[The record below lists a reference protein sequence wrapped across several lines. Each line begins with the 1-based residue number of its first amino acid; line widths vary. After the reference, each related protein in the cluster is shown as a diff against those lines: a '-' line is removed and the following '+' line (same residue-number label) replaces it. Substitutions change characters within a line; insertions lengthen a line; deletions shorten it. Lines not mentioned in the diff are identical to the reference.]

1 MTTGFDTV
9 KNPNAEYMANV
20 GKWRKVRDAVSGDMK
35 HYLRNVGATEADKK
49 YGEQRQREYEDGA
62 IVYNF
67 TRRTLSGMVGS
78 VMRKDPEQT
87 FPTAMDYLKE
97 NADGSGVGLWQHAQ
111 DTIMEIDAVGRGG
124 LLVDAPAVSAAT
136 MAEQNAGQLN
146 PVIAFYTAEN
156 IISWRLKRV
165 GSINKVVMVVLRET
179 YEYVDEADEF
189 TTYTAQQYRVLD
201 IDENGNY
208 RQRLYRFDR
217 TDSLVGEVE
226 NFYPQLRNVPKGEI
240 PFTFVGAS
248 NNDST
253 VDDVP
258 LLPLADI
265 QIGHFSNSADNEEM
279 LHTLAQ
285 AMLIIAPG
293 ENISPEQWLALNPN
307 GVLYGSRRGLNVG
320 SGGSALLLQM
330 QESTALQAAL
340 TAKEQQAIQIGA
352 QLITPSQ
359 QITAES
365 ARLQRG
371 ADTSVMATIARNVSK
386 AYEDCLRWV
395 AQMMGLPDKG
405 IEFKLNMEFFLQ
417 PMTAQDRQQWA
428 ADVQAG
434 NMPLEAYWAAMRKSG
449 VTDWTDA
456 DIKEGIEN
464 APLPAPVT
472 PVTGEIPAAA
482 NEPGQEQQQEEQ
494 QQQQ

>member
-1 MTTGFDTV
+1 
-9 KNPNAEYMANV
+9 
-20 GKWRKVRDAVSGDMK
+20 
-35 HYLRNVGATEADKK
+35 
-49 YGEQRQREYEDGA
+49 
-62 IVYNF
+62 
-67 TRRTLSGMVGS
+67 
-78 VMRKDPEQT
+78 
-87 FPTAMDYLKE
+87 
-97 NADGSGVGLWQHAQ
+97 
-111 DTIMEIDAVGRGG
+111 MEIDAVGRGG
-124 LLVDAPAVSAAT
+124 LLVDAPAVTAAT

-293 ENISPEQWLALNPN
+293 ENISPEQWIALNPN

-320 SGGSALLLQM
+320 SAGSGAFSIPSLISASVQSVTPDLRM
-330 QESTALQAAL
+330 AAQYASRGIL
-340 TAKEQQAIQIGA
+340 PACTSAAHCWRSCAVIGWRKNS
-352 QLITPSQ
+352 IF
-359 QITAES
+359 
-365 ARLQRG
+365 
-371 ADTSVMATIARNVSK
+371 N
-386 AYEDCLRWV
+386 
-395 AQMMGLPDKG
+395 
-405 IEFKLNMEFFLQ
+405 LNS
-417 PMTAQDRQQWA
+417 
-428 ADVQAG
+428 
-434 NMPLEAYWAAMRKSG
+434 MPLSG
-449 VTDWTDA
+449 SP
-456 DIKEGIEN
+456 II
-464 APLPAPVT
+464 
-472 PVTGEIPAAA
+472 
-482 NEPGQEQQQEEQ
+482 
-494 QQQQ
+494 